1 MPARLINEIAEENV
15 VVTEMRDDDE
25 LIQQMAIEM
34 DLRGRRFY

>member
-1 MPARLINEIAEENV
+1 MPARRINEIGEENV
-15 VVTEMRDDDE
+15 VVTEMRDDDG